1 MENLNFQEQLENLVK
16 SDDLISIGREVNAL
30 KVQFEDFILEAERV
44 QQVNQLEA
52 QERGETYE
60 PIDYKSQKESF
71 YNLYKSFQES
81 RKKQIEIKSALENE
95 NLKQKRALINR
106 LKEVIEAEEN
116 IGSAFNSYKEIH
128 ETWKKIGDIAREK
141 RDETQ
146 KEYSRLLEIFFYNI
160 KIYRELKDH
169 DYKRNFQLKEDV
181 IFRLKQLRT
190 KNLPIR
196 EFEASLRS
204 LQDEWEEIGPVN
216 NEDWESLK
224 KSYWDSVKTIYEKI
238 NAHYEEQRNVLLDN
252 LNKKKVLIE
261 TLKSVVSDLSNIE
274 KGKDW
279 EAKTNEIIALQEQW
293 KQIGFGPKK
302 ENDAVW
308 KEFRSLCDSFFEAKK
323 NFNKYLDN
331 TFKEV
336 ADKKRALIA
345 EVQEINSST
354 DWKKTADRI
363 VFLQKK
369 WKETGSAGPRY
380 ENKLWSEFRAACD
393 VFYNSR
399 DKHFEEQ
406 ETELVGNLE
415 QKLALITEIENHKV
429 SEDKTTALSDL
440 KNFNDRFSAIGHV
453 PTKNKNEVFSSFKKA
468 MDDKYAS
475 LKLEAK
481 EKDMILYKAKVE
493 TMLASPDRGK
503 LLNQE
508 RFELKKQMDV
518 LNKEIIQM
526 ETNLSFF
533 ARSKGADQLRKDV
546 EKKIELAEEKITGL
560 KRKLSSL
567 PNE

>member
-16 SDDLISIGREVNAL
+16 SDDLITIGREVNAL

-52 QERGETYE
+52 QDRGEMFE
-60 PIDYKSQKESF
+60 PIDYKSHKEKF
-71 YNLYKSFQES
+71 YSVYKAFQES

-95 NLKQKRALINR
+95 NFKQKRALINR

-116 IGSAFNSYKEIH
+116 IGSAFNAYKEIH
-128 ETWKKIGDIAREK
+128 ETWKKIGDIPREK

-190 KNLPIR
+190 KNLPVR
-196 EFEASLRS
+196 ELEASLRS
-204 LQDEWEEIGPVN
+204 LQDEWEEIGPIN

-224 KSYWDSVKTIYEKI
+224 KNYWDFVKTIYEKI
-238 NAHYEEQRNVLLDN
+238 NVHYEEQRNVLMDN
-252 LNKKKVLIE
+252 LNKKKALVE
-261 TLKSVVSDLSNIE
+261 TLKTSVSDLNSIE

-279 EAKTNEIIALQEQW
+279 EAKTNEIITLQEQW

-302 ENDAVW
+302 ENDAIW

-323 NFNKYLDN
+323 NFNKSLEN
-331 TFKEV
+331 TYKEV

-345 EVQEINSST
+345 EVEEINTST

-369 WKETGSAGPRY
+369 WKETGSAGHRY

-415 QKLALITEIENHKV
+415 LKVALISEIEQYVV
-429 SEDKTTALSDL
+429 SEDKTQALSDL
-440 KNFNDRFSAIGHV
+440 KNFNDRFSSIGHV
-453 PTKNKNEVFSSFKKA
+453 PTKNKNEVFSNFKKV

-475 LKLEAK
+475 LKLETK

-493 TMLASPDRGK
+493 TMLASPERGK

-508 RFELKKQMDV
+508 RFELKKQMDA

-546 EKKIELAEEKITGL
+546 EKKIDLSKEKITGL

>member
-60 PIDYKSQKESF
+60 QIDYKSHKETF
-71 YNLYKSFQES
+71 YSVYKAFQDS

-95 NLKQKRALINR
+95 NFKQKRALINR

-116 IGSAFNSYKEIH
+116 IGSAFNAYKEIH
-128 ETWKKIGDIAREK
+128 ETWKKIGDIPREK

-190 KNLPIR
+190 KNLPVR
-196 EFEASLRS
+196 ELEASLRS

-224 KSYWDSVKTIYEKI
+224 KNYWDSVKTIYEKI
-238 NAHYEEQRNVLLDN
+238 NVHYEEQRNVLMDN
-252 LNKKKVLIE
+252 LNKKKALVE
-261 TLKSVVSDLSNIE
+261 TLKSSVSDLNSIE

-302 ENDAVW
+302 ENDAIW
-308 KEFRSLCDSFFEAKK
+308 KEFRSLCDTFFEAKK
-323 NFNKYLDN
+323 NFNKSLDN
-331 TFKEV
+331 TYKEV

-345 EVQEINSST
+345 EVQEINTST

-369 WKETGSAGPRY
+369 WKETGSAGQRY

-406 ETELVGNLE
+406 ESELVGNLE
-415 QKLALITEIENHKV
+415 QKVALIAEIEQYVV
-429 SEDKTTALSDL
+429 SEDKTEALSDL
-440 KNFNDRFSAIGHV
+440 KNFNDRFSSIGHV
-453 PTKNKNEVFSSFKKA
+453 PTKNKNEVFSSFKNV

-493 TMLASPDRGK
+493 TMLASPERGK

-508 RFELKKQMDV
+508 RFELKKQMDA

-546 EKKIELAEEKITGL
+546 EKKIDLSKEKITGL

>member
-1 MENLNFQEQLENLVK
+1 MENSNFQEQLENLVK
-16 SDDLISIGREVNAL
+16 SEDLIVIGREVNGL
-30 KVQFEDFILEAERV
+30 KVQFDDFIIEAERI

-52 QERGETYE
+52 QERGEVYE
-60 PIDYKSQKESF
+60 PIDYKIQKESF
-71 YNLYKSFQES
+71 YIVYKAFQES
-81 RKKQIEIKSALENE
+81 RKKQIELKSALENE
-95 NLKQKRALINR
+95 NLKQKRILISR

-128 ETWKKIGDIAREK
+128 ETWKKIGDIPREK

-196 EFEASLRS
+196 DLEASLRS

-216 NEDWESLK
+216 NDEWEGLK
-224 KSYWDSVKTIYEKI
+224 KNYWDSVKTLYEKI
-238 NAHYEEQRNVLLDN
+238 NLHYEEQRNVLTEN
-252 LNKKKVLIE
+252 INKKKTLVEDLKKVVL
-261 TLKSVVSDLSNIE
+261 DLDSIE
-274 KGKDW
+274 KSKDW
-279 EAKTNEIIALQEQW
+279 ESKTNEIITLQEQW

-302 ENDAVW
+302 ENETVW
-308 KEFRSLCDSFFEAKK
+308 KEFRSLCDSFFDAKK
-323 NFNKYLDN
+323 NFNKNIDSAY
-331 TFKEV
+331 KEI
-336 ADKKRALIA
+336 ADKKRALIS
-345 EVQEINSST
+345 EVQQINTSE

-369 WKETGSAGPRY
+369 WKETGSAGQRY
-380 ENKLWSEFRAACD
+380 ENKLWAEFRAACD
-393 VFYNSR
+393 IFYNAR
-399 DKHFEEQ
+399 DKHFEHQ
-406 ETELVGNLE
+406 ESELVGNLQ
-415 QKLALITEIENHKV
+415 QKLDLINEINQYVV
-429 SEDKTTALSDL
+429 SEDKTTALNDL
-440 KNFNDRFSAIGHV
+440 KNFNERFSTIGHV
-453 PTKNKNEVFSSFKKA
+453 PIKDKNEVFSSFKKA

-475 LKLEAK
+475 LKLETK
-481 EKDMILYKAKVE
+481 EKDNILYKARIE
-493 TMLASPDRGK
+493 TMLASPDRSK

-508 RFELKKQMDV
+508 RFDLKKQIDV
-518 LNKEIIQM
+518 FNKEIIQM

-546 EKKIELAEEKITGL
+546 EKKIEIVKEKIAGL
-560 KRKLSSL
+560 KRKLSTL

>member
-1 MENLNFQEQLENLVK
+1 MEHLNFQEQLESLVK
-16 SDDLISIGREVNAL
+16 AEDLISVGREVSAL
-30 KVQFEDFILEAERV
+30 KVQFDDYLLEAERV
-44 QQVNQLEA
+44 QQIKELEA
-52 QERGETYE
+52 QERGETIE
-60 PIDYKSQKESF
+60 SPDFKSEKEAF
-71 YNLYKSFQES
+71 YLVYKSFQES
-81 RKKQIEIKSALENE
+81 RKKQIEVKSALENE

-106 LKEVIEAEEN
+106 LKEVIEGEEN
-116 IGSAFNSYKEIH
+116 ISLAFNSYKEIH
-128 ETWKKIGDIAREK
+128 ETWKKIGEIPREK

-169 DYKRNFQLKEDV
+169 DYKRNYQLKEDV

-190 KNLPIR
+190 KNLPVR
-196 EFEASLRS
+196 DLEASLRN

-216 NEDWESLK
+216 NDDWEALK
-224 KSYWDSVKTIYEKI
+224 KNYWESVKSLYEKI
-238 NAHYEEQRNVLLDN
+238 NVHYEEQRNVLVEN
-252 LNKKKVLIE
+252 LNKKKNLVEALQKIVAE
-261 TLKSVVSDLSNIE
+261 VNTLEKSKEWDQKS
-274 KGKDW
+274 
-279 EAKTNEIIALQEQW
+279 NEIIAIQEQW

-302 ENDAVW
+302 ENDLIW

-323 NFNKYLDN
+323 NFNKSLDSVY
-331 TFKEV
+331 KQI
-336 ADKKRALIA
+336 ADKKRALIT
-345 EVQEINSST
+345 EVQEINGSD

-369 WKETGSAGPRY
+369 WKETGSAGPRN

-399 DKHFEEQ
+399 DKHFEAQ
-406 ETELVGNLE
+406 ESELAGNLNL
-415 QKLALITEIENHKV
+415 KLDLITEIENYTLP
-429 SEDKTTALSDL
+429 EDKNAALTEL
-440 KNFNDRFSAIGHV
+440 KSLNDRFQAIGFV
-453 PTKNKNEVFSSFKKA
+453 PSKNRNEVFARFKKA

-475 LKLEAK
+475 LKLEANEK
-481 EKDMILYKAKVE
+481 EMVLYKGKVE
-493 TMLASPDRGK
+493 TLLASPDRTK
-503 LLNQE
+503 LLSQE

-533 ARSKGADQLRKDV
+533 ARSKGAEQLRKDV
-546 EKKIELAEEKITGL
+546 GKKIEGTKEKINGL

>member
-16 SDDLISIGREVNAL
+16 SDDLITIGREVNAL

-52 QERGETYE
+52 QERGENYE
-60 PIDYKSQKESF
+60 PIDYKIQKEAF
-71 YNLYKSFQES
+71 YNIYKSFQES

-95 NLKQKRALINR
+95 NLRQKRALINR

-128 ETWKKIGDIAREK
+128 ETWKKIGDIPREK
-141 RDETQ
+141 RDDTQ

-190 KNLPIR
+190 KNLPVR
-196 EFEASLRS
+196 DLEASLRS

-216 NEDWESLK
+216 NEDWEALK
-224 KSYWDSVKTIYEKI
+224 KNYWDSVKWIYEKI
-238 NAHYEEQRNVLLDN
+238 NSHYEEQRNVLMDN
-252 LNKKKVLIE
+252 LKKKKALVEALRNILLGLE
-261 TLKSVVSDLSNIE
+261 SIE
-274 KGKDW
+274 KGKEW
-279 EAKTNEIIALQEQW
+279 ESKTNEIISFQEQW

-323 NFNKYLDN
+323 SFNKSLDN
-331 TFKEV
+331 SYKDV
-336 ADKKRALIA
+336 ADKKRALIT

-369 WKETGSAGPRY
+369 WKETGSAGPRN

-399 DKHFEEQ
+399 DKHFEQQ
-406 ETELVGNLE
+406 ETELSGNLV
-415 QKLALITEIENHKV
+415 QKLALISEIEQYVV
-429 SEDKTTALSDL
+429 SEDKTEALSAL

-453 PTKNKNEVFSSFKKA
+453 PTKNKNEVFSSFKKV

-481 EKDMILYKAKVE
+481 EKDLILFKAKVE
-493 TMLASPDRGK
+493 TILASPERGK

-508 RFELKKQMDV
+508 RFELKKQMDT

-546 EKKIELAEEKITGL
+546 EKKIESVKEKITGL

>member
-16 SDDLISIGREVNAL
+16 SDDLITIGREVNAL

-52 QERGETYE
+52 QERGENYE
-60 PIDYKSQKESF
+60 PIDYKIQKEAF
-71 YNLYKSFQES
+71 YNIYKSFQES

-95 NLKQKRALINR
+95 NLRQKRALINR

-128 ETWKKIGDIAREK
+128 ETWKKIGDIPREK
-141 RDETQ
+141 RDDTQ

-190 KNLPIR
+190 KNLPVR
-196 EFEASLRS
+196 DLEASLRS

-216 NEDWESLK
+216 NEDWEALK
-224 KSYWDSVKTIYEKI
+224 KNYWDSVKWIYEKI
-238 NAHYEEQRNVLLDN
+238 NSHYEEQRNVLMDN
-252 LNKKKVLIE
+252 LKKKKALVEALRNILLGLE
-261 TLKSVVSDLSNIE
+261 SIE
-274 KGKDW
+274 KGKEW
-279 EAKTNEIIALQEQW
+279 ESKTNEIISFQEQW

-302 ENDAVW
+302 ENDSVW

-323 NFNKYLDN
+323 SFNKSLDN
-331 TFKEV
+331 SYKDV
-336 ADKKRALIA
+336 ADKKRALIT

-369 WKETGSAGPRY
+369 WKETGSAGPRN

-399 DKHFEEQ
+399 DKHFEQQ
-406 ETELVGNLE
+406 ETELAGNLE
-415 QKLALITEIENHKV
+415 QKLALISEIEQYVV
-429 SEDKTTALSDL
+429 SEDKTEALSAL

-453 PTKNKNEVFSSFKKA
+453 PTKNKNEVFSSFKKV

-481 EKDMILYKAKVE
+481 EKDLILFKAKVE
-493 TMLASPDRGK
+493 TILASPERGK

-508 RFELKKQMDV
+508 RFELKKQMDT

-546 EKKIELAEEKITGL
+546 EKKIESVKEKITGL

>member
-1 MENLNFQEQLENLVK
+1 MEILNFQEQLENLVK
-16 SDDLISIGREVNAL
+16 SDDLITIGREVNAL

-52 QERGETYE
+52 QERGENYE
-60 PIDYKSQKESF
+60 PIDYKIQKEAF
-71 YNLYKSFQES
+71 YNIYKSFQES

-95 NLKQKRALINR
+95 NLRQKRALINR

-128 ETWKKIGDIAREK
+128 ETWKKIGDIPREK
-141 RDETQ
+141 RDDTQ

-190 KNLPIR
+190 KNLPVR
-196 EFEASLRS
+196 DLEASLRS

-216 NEDWESLK
+216 NEDWEALK
-224 KSYWDSVKTIYEKI
+224 KNYWDSVKWIYEKI
-238 NAHYEEQRNVLLDN
+238 NSHYEEQRNVLMDN
-252 LNKKKVLIE
+252 LKKKKALVEALRNILLGLE
-261 TLKSVVSDLSNIE
+261 SIE
-274 KGKDW
+274 KGKEW
-279 EAKTNEIIALQEQW
+279 ESKTNEIISFQEQW

-323 NFNKYLDN
+323 SFNKSLDN
-331 TFKEV
+331 SYKDV
-336 ADKKRALIA
+336 ADKKRALIT

-369 WKETGSAGPRY
+369 WKETGSAGPRN

-399 DKHFEEQ
+399 DKHFEQQ
-406 ETELVGNLE
+406 ETELAGNLE
-415 QKLALITEIENHKV
+415 QKLALISEIEQYVV
-429 SEDKTTALSDL
+429 SEDKTEALSAL

-453 PTKNKNEVFSSFKKA
+453 PTKNKNEVFSSFKKV

-481 EKDMILYKAKVE
+481 EKDLILFKAKVE
-493 TMLASPDRGK
+493 TILASPERGK

-508 RFELKKQMDV
+508 RFELKKQMDT

-546 EKKIELAEEKITGL
+546 EKKIESVKEKITGL

>member
-16 SDDLISIGREVNAL
+16 SDDLITIGREVNAL
-30 KVQFEDFILEAERV
+30 KVQFEDFVLEAERV

-52 QERGETYE
+52 QERGENYE
-60 PIDYKSQKESF
+60 PIDYKIQKEAF
-71 YNLYKSFQES
+71 YNIYKSFQES

-95 NLKQKRALINR
+95 NLRQKRALINR

-128 ETWKKIGDIAREK
+128 ETWKKIGDIPREK
-141 RDETQ
+141 RDDTQ

-190 KNLPIR
+190 KNLPVR
-196 EFEASLRS
+196 DLEASLRS

-216 NEDWESLK
+216 NEDWEGLK
-224 KSYWDSVKTIYEKI
+224 KNYWDSVKWIYEKI
-238 NAHYEEQRNVLLDN
+238 NSHYEEQRNVLMDN
-252 LNKKKVLIE
+252 LKKKKALVEALRNILLGLE
-261 TLKSVVSDLSNIE
+261 SIE

-279 EAKTNEIIALQEQW
+279 ESKTNEIISFQEQW

-323 NFNKYLDN
+323 SFNKSLDN
-331 TFKEV
+331 SYKDV
-336 ADKKRALIA
+336 ADKKRALIT

-369 WKETGSAGPRY
+369 WKETGSAGPRN

-399 DKHFEEQ
+399 DKHFEQQ
-406 ETELVGNLE
+406 ETELAGNLE
-415 QKLALITEIENHKV
+415 QKLALISEIEHYVV
-429 SEDKTTALSDL
+429 SEDKTEALSAL

-453 PTKNKNEVFSSFKKA
+453 PTKNKNEVFSSFKKV

-481 EKDMILYKAKVE
+481 EKDLILFKAKVE
-493 TMLASPDRGK
+493 TILASPERGK

-508 RFELKKQMDV
+508 RFELKKQIDT

-546 EKKIELAEEKITGL
+546 EKKIESVKEKITGL

>member
-60 PIDYKSQKESF
+60 QIDYKSHKETF
-71 YNLYKSFQES
+71 YSVYKAFQDS

-95 NLKQKRALINR
+95 NFKQKRALILR

-116 IGSAFNSYKEIH
+116 IGSAFNAYKEIH
-128 ETWKKIGDIAREK
+128 ETWKKIGDIPREK

-190 KNLPIR
+190 KNLPVR
-196 EFEASLRS
+196 ELEASLRS

-224 KSYWDSVKTIYEKI
+224 KNYWDSVKTIYEKI
-238 NAHYEEQRNVLLDN
+238 NVHYEEQRNVLMDN
-252 LNKKKVLIE
+252 LNKKKALVE
-261 TLKSVVSDLSNIE
+261 TLKSSVSDLNSIE

-302 ENDAVW
+302 ENDAIW
-308 KEFRSLCDSFFEAKK
+308 KEFRSLCDTFFEAKK
-323 NFNKYLDN
+323 NFNKSLDN
-331 TFKEV
+331 TYKEV

-345 EVQEINSST
+345 EVQEINTST

-369 WKETGSAGPRY
+369 WKETGSAGQRY

-406 ETELVGNLE
+406 ESELVGNLE
-415 QKLALITEIENHKV
+415 QKVALIAEIEQYVV
-429 SEDKTTALSDL
+429 SEDKTEALSDL
-440 KNFNDRFSAIGHV
+440 KNFNDRFSSIGHV
-453 PTKNKNEVFSSFKKA
+453 PTKNKNEVFSSFKNV

-493 TMLASPDRGK
+493 TMLASPERGK

-508 RFELKKQMDV
+508 RFELKKQMDA

-546 EKKIELAEEKITGL
+546 EKKIDLSKEKITGL

>member
-16 SDDLISIGREVNAL
+16 SDDLITIGREVNAL

-52 QERGETYE
+52 QERGENYE
-60 PIDYKSQKESF
+60 PIDYKIQKEAF
-71 YNLYKSFQES
+71 YNVYKSFQES

-95 NLKQKRALINR
+95 NLRQKRALINS

-128 ETWKKIGDIAREK
+128 ETWKKIGDIPREK
-141 RDETQ
+141 RDDTQ

-190 KNLPIR
+190 KNLPVR
-196 EFEASLRS
+196 DLEASLRS

-216 NEDWESLK
+216 NEDWEALK
-224 KSYWDSVKTIYEKI
+224 KNYWDSVKWIYEKI
-238 NAHYEEQRNVLLDN
+238 NSHYEEQRNLLMDN
-252 LNKKKVLIE
+252 LKKKKALVEALRNILLGLE
-261 TLKSVVSDLSNIE
+261 SIE

-279 EAKTNEIIALQEQW
+279 ESKTNEIISFQEQW

-323 NFNKYLDN
+323 SFNKSLDN
-331 TFKEV
+331 SYKDL
-336 ADKKRALIA
+336 ADKKRALIT

-369 WKETGSAGPRY
+369 WKETGSAGPRN

-399 DKHFEEQ
+399 DKHFEQQ
-406 ETELVGNLE
+406 ETELAGNLE
-415 QKLALITEIENHKV
+415 QKLALISEIEQYVV
-429 SEDKTTALSDL
+429 SEDKTEALSAL
-440 KNFNDRFSAIGHV
+440 KNFNDRFSVIGHV
-453 PTKNKNEVFSSFKKA
+453 PTKNKNEVFSSFKKV

-481 EKDMILYKAKVE
+481 EKDLILFKAKVE
-493 TMLASPDRGK
+493 TILASPERGK
-503 LLNQE
+503 LLNHE
-508 RFELKKQMDV
+508 RFELKKQIDT

-546 EKKIELAEEKITGL
+546 EKKIESVKEKITGL

>member
-1 MENLNFQEQLENLVK
+1 MEILNFQEQLENLVK
-16 SDDLISIGREVNAL
+16 SDDLIIIGREVNAL

-52 QERGETYE
+52 QERGENYE
-60 PIDYKSQKESF
+60 PIDYKIQKEAF
-71 YNLYKSFQES
+71 YNIYKSFQES

-95 NLKQKRALINR
+95 NLRQKRALINR

-128 ETWKKIGDIAREK
+128 ETWKKIGDIPREK
-141 RDETQ
+141 RDDTQ

-190 KNLPIR
+190 KNLPVR
-196 EFEASLRS
+196 DLEASLRS

-216 NEDWESLK
+216 NEDWEALK
-224 KSYWDSVKTIYEKI
+224 KNYWDSVKWIYEKI
-238 NAHYEEQRNVLLDN
+238 NSHYEEQRNVLMDN
-252 LNKKKVLIE
+252 LKKKKALVEALRNILLGLE
-261 TLKSVVSDLSNIE
+261 SIE
-274 KGKDW
+274 KGKEW
-279 EAKTNEIIALQEQW
+279 ESKTNEIISFQEQW

-323 NFNKYLDN
+323 SFNKSLDN
-331 TFKEV
+331 SYKDV
-336 ADKKRALIA
+336 ADKKRALIT

-369 WKETGSAGPRY
+369 WKETGSAGPRN

-399 DKHFEEQ
+399 DKHFEQQ
-406 ETELVGNLE
+406 ETELAGNLE
-415 QKLALITEIENHKV
+415 QKLALISEIEQYVV
-429 SEDKTTALSDL
+429 SEDKTEALSAL

-453 PTKNKNEVFSSFKKA
+453 PTKNKNEVFSSFKKV

-481 EKDMILYKAKVE
+481 EKDLILFKAKVE
-493 TMLASPDRGK
+493 TILASPERGK

-508 RFELKKQMDV
+508 RFELKKQMDT

-546 EKKIELAEEKITGL
+546 EKKIESVKEKITGL

>member
-16 SDDLISIGREVNAL
+16 AEDLIAIGRDVNAL
-30 KVQFEDFILEAERV
+30 KVQFEDFILEAERL
-44 QQVNQLEA
+44 QQVKQLEA
-52 QERGETYE
+52 QERGETFDT
-60 PIDYKSQKESF
+60 IDYKSQKENF
-71 YNLYKSFQES
+71 YSIYKSFQEA
-81 RKKQIEIKSALENE
+81 RKKQKELKSALENE
-95 NLKQKRALINR
+95 NLKQKRLLINR

-128 ETWKKIGDIAREK
+128 ETWKKIGEIPREK

-169 DYKRNFQLKEDV
+169 DYKRNFQLKEDI

-190 KNLPIR
+190 KNLPVR
-196 EFEASLRS
+196 DLEASLRS

-224 KSYWDSVKTIYEKI
+224 KNYWDSVKTIYEKI
-238 NAHYEEQRNVLLDN
+238 NSHYEEQRNVLLDN
-252 LNKKKVLIE
+252 LNKKRALIE
-261 TLKSVVSDLSNIE
+261 SLKNIVSGLDSIE
-274 KGKDW
+274 KPKDW

-302 ENDAVW
+302 ENEAVW

-323 NFNKYLDN
+323 NFNKSIDN
-331 TFKEV
+331 SFKIV
-336 ADKKRALIA
+336 ADKKRALIS
-345 EVQEINSST
+345 EVQQINTSE
-354 DWKKTADRI
+354 DWKNTADRI

-393 VFYNSR
+393 VFYDAR
-399 DKHFEEQ
+399 DKHFEQQ
-406 ETELVGNLE
+406 ESQLFGNLE
-415 QKLALITEIENHKV
+415 QKLALISEIEEYVV
-429 SEDKTTALSDL
+429 SDEKITALNDL
-440 KNFNDRFSAIGHV
+440 KNFNERFSAIGHV
-453 PTKNKNEVFSSFKKA
+453 PIKNKNEVFTSFKKV
-468 MDDKYAS
+468 MDAKYAS

-481 EKDMILYKAKVE
+481 EKDLILYKAKIE
-493 TMLASPDRGK
+493 TMLASPERSK

-518 LNKEIIQM
+518 LNKEVIQI

-546 EKKIELAEEKITGL
+546 EKKIEIANEKINSL

>member
-16 SDDLISIGREVNAL
+16 SEDLIVIGREVNSL

-60 PIDYKSQKESF
+60 QIDYKSHKETF
-71 YNLYKSFQES
+71 YSVYKAFQDS

-95 NLKQKRALINR
+95 NFKQKRALINR

-116 IGSAFNSYKEIH
+116 IGSAFNAYKEIH
-128 ETWKKIGDIAREK
+128 ETWKKIGDIPREK

-190 KNLPIR
+190 KNLPVR
-196 EFEASLRS
+196 ELEASLRS

-224 KSYWDSVKTIYEKI
+224 KNYWDSVKTIYEKI
-238 NAHYEEQRNVLLDN
+238 NVHYEEQRNVLMDN
-252 LNKKKVLIE
+252 LNKKKALVE
-261 TLKSVVSDLSNIE
+261 TLKSSVSDLNSIE

-279 EAKTNEIIALQEQW
+279 EAKTNEIIAIQEQW

-302 ENDAVW
+302 ENDAIW
-308 KEFRSLCDSFFEAKK
+308 KEFRSLCDTFFEAKK
-323 NFNKYLDN
+323 NFNKSLDN

-345 EVQEINSST
+345 EVQEINTST

-363 VFLQKK
+363 VFLQRK
-369 WKETGSAGPRY
+369 WKETGSAGQRY

-415 QKLALITEIENHKV
+415 RKVALIAEIEQYVV
-429 SEDKTTALSDL
+429 SEDKTEALSDL
-440 KNFNDRFSAIGHV
+440 KNFNDRFSSIGHV
-453 PTKNKNEVFSSFKKA
+453 PTKNKNEVFSIFKNV

-493 TMLASPDRGK
+493 TMLASPERGK

-508 RFELKKQMDV
+508 RFELKKQMDA

-546 EKKIELAEEKITGL
+546 EKKIDLSKEKITGL

>member
-16 SDDLISIGREVNAL
+16 AEDLIAIGRDVNAL
-30 KVQFEDFILEAERV
+30 KVQFEDFILEAERL
-44 QQVNQLEA
+44 QQVKQLEA
-52 QERGETYE
+52 QERGETFDT
-60 PIDYKSQKESF
+60 IDYKSQKENF
-71 YNLYKSFQES
+71 YSIYKSFQEA
-81 RKKQIEIKSALENE
+81 RKKQKEVKSALENE
-95 NLKQKRALINR
+95 NLKQKRLLINR

-128 ETWKKIGDIAREK
+128 ETWKKIGEIPREK

-169 DYKRNFQLKEDV
+169 DYKRNFQLKEDI

-196 EFEASLRS
+196 DLEASLRS

-224 KSYWDSVKTIYEKI
+224 KNYWDSVKTIYEKI
-238 NAHYEEQRNVLLDN
+238 NSHYEEQRNVLLDN
-252 LNKKKVLIE
+252 LNKKRALIE
-261 TLKSVVSDLSNIE
+261 SLKNIVSGLDSTE
-274 KGKDW
+274 KTKDW

-302 ENDAVW
+302 ENEAVW

-323 NFNKYLDN
+323 NFNKSIDN
-331 TFKEV
+331 SFKIV
-336 ADKKRALIA
+336 ADKKRALIS
-345 EVQEINSST
+345 EVQQINTSE
-354 DWKKTADRI
+354 DWKNTADRI

-393 VFYNSR
+393 VFYNAR
-399 DKHFEEQ
+399 DKHFEQQ
-406 ETELVGNLE
+406 ESQLFGNLE
-415 QKLALITEIENHKV
+415 QKLALISEIEEYVV
-429 SEDKTTALSDL
+429 SDEKITALNDL
-440 KNFNDRFSAIGHV
+440 KNFNERFSAIGHV
-453 PTKNKNEVFSSFKKA
+453 PIKNKNEVFTSFKKV
-468 MDDKYAS
+468 MDAKYAS

-481 EKDMILYKAKVE
+481 EKDLILYKAKIE
-493 TMLASPDRGK
+493 TMLASQERSK

-518 LNKEIIQM
+518 LNKEVIQI

-546 EKKIELAEEKITGL
+546 EKKIEIANEKINSL

>member
-16 SDDLISIGREVNAL
+16 SDDLITIGREVNAL

-52 QERGETYE
+52 QERGETYDSV
-60 PIDYKSQKESF
+60 DYKSHKETF
-71 YNLYKSFQES
+71 YSVYKAFQES

-128 ETWKKIGDIAREK
+128 ENWKKIGDIPREK
-141 RDETQ
+141 RDDTQ

-196 EFEASLRS
+196 DLEASLRS
-204 LQDEWEEIGPVN
+204 FQDEWEEIGPVN

-224 KSYWDSVKTIYEKI
+224 KNYWDSVKSLYEKI
-238 NAHYEEQRNVLLDN
+238 NAHYEEQRNVLIDN
-252 LNKKKVLIE
+252 LNKKKAMIE
-261 TLKSVVSDLSNIE
+261 SLKTVVSSIDSIE
-274 KGKDW
+274 KAKDW
-279 EAKTNEIIALQEQW
+279 EAKTNELIALQEQW

-323 NFNKYLDN
+323 NFNKSLEN
-331 TFKEV
+331 TYKEV
-336 ADKKRALIA
+336 ADKKRALIS
-345 EVQEINSST
+345 EVQQINT
-354 DWKKTADRI
+354 TEDWKKTADRI

-369 WKETGSAGPRY
+369 WKETGSAGQRY

-393 VFYNSR
+393 VFYNAR
-399 DKHFEEQ
+399 DKHFEQQ

-415 QKLALITEIENHKV
+415 QKVALISEIEQYVV
-429 SEDKTTALSDL
+429 SEDKTEALSDL
-440 KNFNDRFSAIGHV
+440 KNFNERFTAIGHV

-493 TMLASPDRGK
+493 TILASPERGK

-508 RFELKKQMDV
+508 RFELKKQMDI

-546 EKKIELAEEKITGL
+546 EKKIDLSKEKITGL

>member
-1 MENLNFQEQLENLVK
+1 MENLNFQEHLENLVK

-30 KVQFEDFILEAERV
+30 KVQFEDFILEAERL

-52 QERGETYE
+52 QERDETYE

-71 YNLYKSFQES
+71 FHVYKSFQEA

-95 NLKQKRALINR
+95 NLRQKRALINR

-116 IGSAFNSYKEIH
+116 IGSAFNAYKEIH
-128 ETWKKIGDIAREK
+128 ETWKKIGDIPREK

-190 KNLPIR
+190 KNLPVR
-196 EFEASLRS
+196 ELEASLRG

-224 KSYWDSVKTIYEKI
+224 KNYWDFVKTIYEKI
-238 NAHYEEQRNVLLDN
+238 NVHYEEQRNVLMDN
-252 LNKKKVLIE
+252 LNKKKALVE
-261 TLKSVVSDLSNIE
+261 TLKSVVAGLDSLE

-279 EAKTNEIIALQEQW
+279 EVKTNEIIALQEQW

-308 KEFRSLCDSFFEAKK
+308 KEFRSLCDTFFEAKK
-323 NFNKYLDN
+323 NFNKSLDN

-336 ADKKRALIA
+336 ADKKRALIV

-406 ETELVGNLE
+406 ESELVGNLE
-415 QKLALITEIENHKV
+415 QKLALIAEIEKYEV

-493 TMLASPDRGK
+493 TMLASPERGK

-508 RFELKKQMDV
+508 RFELKKQIDI

-546 EKKIELAEEKITGL
+546 EKKIETAKERITGL
-560 KRKLSSL
+560 KRKISSL

>member
-1 MENLNFQEQLENLVK
+1 
-16 SDDLISIGREVNAL
+16 
-30 KVQFEDFILEAERV
+30 
-44 QQVNQLEA
+44 
-52 QERGETYE
+52 
-60 PIDYKSQKESF
+60 
-71 YNLYKSFQES
+71 
-81 RKKQIEIKSALENE
+81 
-95 NLKQKRALINR
+95 
-106 LKEVIEAEEN
+106 
-116 IGSAFNSYKEIH
+116 
-128 ETWKKIGDIAREK
+128 
-141 RDETQ
+141 
-146 KEYSRLLEIFFYNI
+146 
-160 KIYRELKDH
+160 
-169 DYKRNFQLKEDV
+169 
-181 IFRLKQLRT
+181 
-190 KNLPIR
+190 
-196 EFEASLRS
+196 
-204 LQDEWEEIGPVN
+204 
-216 NEDWESLK
+216 
-224 KSYWDSVKTIYEKI
+224 
-238 NAHYEEQRNVLLDN
+238 
-252 LNKKKVLIE
+252 
-261 TLKSVVSDLSNIE
+261 
-274 KGKDW
+274 
-279 EAKTNEIIALQEQW
+279 
-293 KQIGFGPKK
+293 GPKK

-323 NFNKYLDN
+323 NFNKSLDH

-336 ADKKRALIA
+336 ADKKHALIT
-345 EVQEINSST
+345 EVQEINLST

-363 VFLQKK
+363 GFLQKK

-406 ETELVGNLE
+406 ESELVGNLE
-415 QKLALITEIENHKV
+415 QKLALITEIENHIV

-440 KNFNDRFSAIGHV
+440 KKFNDRFSAIGHV

>member
-16 SDDLISIGREVNAL
+16 SEDLIAIGREANAL
-30 KVQFEDFILEAERV
+30 KVLFDDFILEAERV
-44 QQVNQLEA
+44 EQVKLLEA
-52 QERGETYE
+52 QDRGETYE
-60 PIDYKSQKESF
+60 SIDYKAQKDAF
-71 YNLYKSFQES
+71 YNIFKAFQDS

-95 NLKQKRALINR
+95 NLKQKRTLINR
-106 LKEVIEAEEN
+106 LKEVIEGEEN

-128 ETWKKIGDIAREK
+128 ETWKKIGDIPREK

-190 KNLPIR
+190 KKLPIR
-196 EFEASLRS
+196 DYEASLRS

-216 NEDWESLK
+216 NEDWEALK
-224 KSYWDSVKTIYEKI
+224 KNYWDSVKTIYEKI
-238 NAHYEEQRNVLLDN
+238 NSHYEEQRNVLMDN
-252 LNKKKVLIE
+252 LNKKKALIE
-261 TLKSVVSDLSNIE
+261 TLQQIVTNLDSIE
-274 KGKDW
+274 KAKDW
-279 EAKTNEIIALQEQW
+279 ELKTNEIIALQEQW

-302 ENDAVW
+302 ENEAVW
-308 KEFRSLCDSFFEAKK
+308 KEFRSFCDLFFEAKK
-323 NFNKYLDN
+323 NFNKSLDN
-331 TFKEV
+331 AFKDV

-345 EVQEINSST
+345 EVQQINTSE

-380 ENKLWSEFRAACD
+380 ENKLWSEFRMACD
-393 VFYNSR
+393 LFFNAR

-406 ETELVGNLE
+406 ESELIGNLN
-415 QKLALITEIENHKV
+415 QKLELITEIEQYNV
-429 SEDKTTALSDL
+429 SDDKTTALSDL
-440 KNFNDRFSAIGHV
+440 KSFNERFSAIGHV
-453 PTKNKNEVFSSFKKA
+453 PIKNKNEVFSSFKKV

-481 EKDMILYKAKVE
+481 EKEMILYKAKIE
-493 TMLASPDRGK
+493 TLLTSPERSK

-508 RFELKKQMDV
+508 RFDLKKQMDA

-546 EKKIELAEEKITGL
+546 ENKIAFAKEKVTGL

>member
-16 SDDLISIGREVNAL
+16 SDDLITIGREVNAL

-52 QERGETYE
+52 QERGENYE
-60 PIDYKSQKESF
+60 PIDYKIQKEAF
-71 YNLYKSFQES
+71 YNVYKSFQES

-95 NLKQKRALINR
+95 NLRQKRTLINR

-128 ETWKKIGDIAREK
+128 ETWKKIGDIPREK
-141 RDETQ
+141 RDDTQ

-190 KNLPIR
+190 KNLPVR
-196 EFEASLRS
+196 DLEASLRS

-216 NEDWESLK
+216 NEDWEALK
-224 KSYWDSVKTIYEKI
+224 KNYWDSVKWIYEKI
-238 NAHYEEQRNVLLDN
+238 NSHYEEQRNVLMDN
-252 LNKKKVLIE
+252 LKKKKALVEALQNI
-261 TLKSVVSDLSNIE
+261 LLGLDSIE

-279 EAKTNEIIALQEQW
+279 ESKTNEIISFQEQW

-308 KEFRSLCDSFFEAKK
+308 KEFRSLCDSFFDAKK
-323 NFNKYLDN
+323 SFNKSLDN
-331 TFKEV
+331 SYKDV
-336 ADKKRALIA
+336 ADKKRALIT

-369 WKETGSAGPRY
+369 WKETGSAGPRN

-399 DKHFEEQ
+399 DKHFEQQ
-406 ETELVGNLE
+406 ETELAGNLE
-415 QKLALITEIENHKV
+415 QKLALISEIEQYIV
-429 SEDKTTALSDL
+429 SEDKTEALSDL

-453 PTKNKNEVFSSFKKA
+453 PTKNKNDVFSSFKKV

-481 EKDMILYKAKVE
+481 EKDLILFKAKVE
-493 TMLASPDRGK
+493 TILASPERGK

-508 RFELKKQMDV
+508 RFELKKQIDT

-546 EKKIELAEEKITGL
+546 EKKIELVKEKITGL

>member
-60 PIDYKSQKESF
+60 QIDYKSHKETF
-71 YNLYKSFQES
+71 YSVYKAFQDS

-95 NLKQKRALINR
+95 NFKQKRALINR

-116 IGSAFNSYKEIH
+116 IGSAFNAYKEIH
-128 ETWKKIGDIAREK
+128 ETWKKIGDIPREK

-190 KNLPIR
+190 KNLPVR
-196 EFEASLRS
+196 ELEASLRS

-224 KSYWDSVKTIYEKI
+224 KNYWDSVKTIYEKI
-238 NAHYEEQRNVLLDN
+238 NVHYEEQRNVLMDN
-252 LNKKKVLIE
+252 LNKKKALVE
-261 TLKSVVSDLSNIE
+261 TLKSSVSDLNTIE

-302 ENDAVW
+302 ENEAIW
-308 KEFRSLCDSFFEAKK
+308 KEFRSLCDTFFEAKK
-323 NFNKYLDN
+323 NFNKSLDN
-331 TFKEV
+331 TYKEV

-345 EVQEINSST
+345 EVQEINTST

-369 WKETGSAGPRY
+369 WKETGSAGQRY

-406 ETELVGNLE
+406 ESELVGNLE
-415 QKLALITEIENHKV
+415 QKVALIAEIEQYVV
-429 SEDKTTALSDL
+429 SEDKTEALSDL
-440 KNFNDRFSAIGHV
+440 KNFNDRFSSIGHV
-453 PTKNKNEVFSSFKKA
+453 PTKNKNEVFSSFKNV

-493 TMLASPDRGK
+493 TMLASPERGK

-508 RFELKKQMDV
+508 RFELKKQMDA

-546 EKKIELAEEKITGL
+546 EKKIDLSKEKITGL

>member
-16 SDDLISIGREVNAL
+16 SEDLIVIGREVNSL

-60 PIDYKSQKESF
+60 QIDYKSHKETF
-71 YNLYKSFQES
+71 YSVYKAFQDS

-95 NLKQKRALINR
+95 NFKQKRALINR

-116 IGSAFNSYKEIH
+116 IGSAFNAYKEIH
-128 ETWKKIGDIAREK
+128 ETWKKIGDIPREK

-190 KNLPIR
+190 KNLPVR
-196 EFEASLRS
+196 ELEASLRS

-224 KSYWDSVKTIYEKI
+224 KNYWDSVKTIYEKI
-238 NAHYEEQRNVLLDN
+238 NVHYEEQRNVLMDN
-252 LNKKKVLIE
+252 LNKKKALVE
-261 TLKSVVSDLSNIE
+261 TLKRSVSDLNSIE

-279 EAKTNEIIALQEQW
+279 EAKTNEIIAIQEQW

-302 ENDAVW
+302 ENDAIW
-308 KEFRSLCDSFFEAKK
+308 KEFRSLCDTFFEAKK
-323 NFNKYLDN
+323 NFNKSLDN

-345 EVQEINSST
+345 EVQEINTST

-363 VFLQKK
+363 VFLQRK
-369 WKETGSAGPRY
+369 WKETGSAGQRY

-415 QKLALITEIENHKV
+415 RKVALIAEIEQYVV
-429 SEDKTTALSDL
+429 SEDKTEALSDL
-440 KNFNDRFSAIGHV
+440 KNFNDRFSSIGHV
-453 PTKNKNEVFSSFKKA
+453 PTKNKNEVFSIFKNV

-493 TMLASPDRGK
+493 TMLASPERGK

-508 RFELKKQMDV
+508 RFELKKQMDA

-546 EKKIELAEEKITGL
+546 EKKIDLSKEKITGL

>member
-1 MENLNFQEQLENLVK
+1 MEHLNFQEQLESLVK
-16 SDDLISIGREVNAL
+16 AEDLISVGREVSAL
-30 KVQFEDFILEAERV
+30 KVQFDDYLLEAERV
-44 QQVNQLEA
+44 QQIKELEA
-52 QERGETYE
+52 QERGETIE
-60 PIDYKSQKESF
+60 SPDFKSEKEAF
-71 YNLYKSFQES
+71 YLVYKSFQES
-81 RKKQIEIKSALENE
+81 RKKQIEVKSALENE

-106 LKEVIEAEEN
+106 LKEVIEGEEN
-116 IGSAFNSYKEIH
+116 ISLAFNSYKEIH
-128 ETWKKIGDIAREK
+128 ETWKKIGEIPREK

-169 DYKRNFQLKEDV
+169 DYKRNYQLKEDV

-190 KNLPIR
+190 KNLPVR
-196 EFEASLRS
+196 DLEASLRN

-216 NEDWESLK
+216 NDDWEALK
-224 KSYWDSVKTIYEKI
+224 KNYWESVKSLYEKI
-238 NAHYEEQRNVLLDN
+238 NVHYEEQRNVLVEN
-252 LNKKKVLIE
+252 LNKKKNLVEVLQKIVAE
-261 TLKSVVSDLSNIE
+261 VNTLEKSKEWDQKS
-274 KGKDW
+274 
-279 EAKTNEIIALQEQW
+279 NEIIAIQEQW

-302 ENDAVW
+302 ENDLIW

-323 NFNKYLDN
+323 NFNKSLDSVY
-331 TFKEV
+331 KQI
-336 ADKKRALIA
+336 ADKKRALIT
-345 EVQEINSST
+345 EVQEINGSD

-369 WKETGSAGPRY
+369 WKETGSAGPRN

-399 DKHFEEQ
+399 DKHFEAQ
-406 ETELVGNLE
+406 ESELAGNLNL
-415 QKLALITEIENHKV
+415 KLDLITEIENYTLP
-429 SEDKTTALSDL
+429 EDKNEALTEL
-440 KNFNDRFSAIGHV
+440 KSLNDRFQAIGFV
-453 PTKNKNEVFSSFKKA
+453 PSKNRNEVFARFKKA

-475 LKLEAK
+475 LKLEANEK
-481 EKDMILYKAKVE
+481 EMILYKGKVE
-493 TMLASPDRGK
+493 TLLASPDRTK
-503 LLNQE
+503 LLSQE

-533 ARSKGADQLRKDV
+533 ARSKGAEQLRKDV
-546 EKKIELAEEKITGL
+546 EKKIEGTKEKINGL

>member
-16 SDDLISIGREVNAL
+16 SDDLITIGREVNAL

-52 QERGETYE
+52 QERGENYE
-60 PIDYKSQKESF
+60 PIDYKIQKEAF
-71 YNLYKSFQES
+71 YNVYKSFQES

-95 NLKQKRALINR
+95 NLRQKRALINR

-128 ETWKKIGDIAREK
+128 ETWKKIGDIPREK
-141 RDETQ
+141 RDDTQ

-190 KNLPIR
+190 KNLPVR
-196 EFEASLRS
+196 DLEASLRS

-216 NEDWESLK
+216 NEDWEGLK
-224 KSYWDSVKTIYEKI
+224 KNYWDSVKWIYEKI
-238 NAHYEEQRNVLLDN
+238 NSHYEEQRNVLMDN
-252 LNKKKVLIE
+252 LKKKKALVEALRNILLGLE
-261 TLKSVVSDLSNIE
+261 SIE
-274 KGKDW
+274 KGKEW
-279 EAKTNEIIALQEQW
+279 ESKTNEIISFQEQW

-323 NFNKYLDN
+323 SFNKSLDN
-331 TFKEV
+331 SYKDV
-336 ADKKRALIA
+336 ADKKRALIT

-369 WKETGSAGPRY
+369 WKETGSAGPRN

-399 DKHFEEQ
+399 DKHFEQQ
-406 ETELVGNLE
+406 ETELAGNLE
-415 QKLALITEIENHKV
+415 QKLALISEIEQYVV
-429 SEDKTTALSDL
+429 SEDKTEALSAL

-453 PTKNKNEVFSSFKKA
+453 PTKNKNEVFSSFKKV

-481 EKDMILYKAKVE
+481 EKDLILFKAKVE
-493 TMLASPDRGK
+493 TILASPERGK

-508 RFELKKQMDV
+508 RFELKKQIDT

-546 EKKIELAEEKITGL
+546 EKKIESVKEKITGL

>member
-30 KVQFEDFILEAERV
+30 KAQFEDFILEAERI

-52 QERGETYE
+52 KGRGEPYE

-95 NLKQKRALINR
+95 NLKQKRVLINR

-128 ETWKKIGDIAREK
+128 ETWKKIGDIPREK

-169 DYKRNFQLKEDV
+169 DYKRNYQLKEDV

-190 KNLPIR
+190 KNLPVR
-196 EFEASLRS
+196 ELEASLRS

-308 KEFRSLCDSFFEAKK
+308 KEFRSICDSFFEAKK
-323 NFNKYLDN
+323 NFNKSLDN

-345 EVQEINSST
+345 EIQEINSST

-406 ETELVGNLE
+406 ESELVGNLE
-415 QKLALITEIENHKV
+415 QKLALIAEIEKYEV

-440 KNFNDRFSAIGHV
+440 KNFNERFSAIGHV
-453 PTKNKNEVFSSFKKA
+453 PTKNKNEVFASFKKA

-493 TMLASPDRGK
+493 TMLASPERGK
-503 LLNQE
+503 LLSQE

-546 EKKIELAEEKITGL
+546 EKKIEFAKEKITGL

>member
-16 SDDLISIGREVNAL
+16 SDDLITIGREVNAL

-52 QERGETYE
+52 QERGEDYE
-60 PIDYKSQKESF
+60 PIDYKIQKEAF
-71 YNLYKSFQES
+71 YNIYKSFQES

-95 NLKQKRALINR
+95 NLRQKRALINR

-128 ETWKKIGDIAREK
+128 ETWKKIGDIPREK
-141 RDETQ
+141 RDDTQ

-190 KNLPIR
+190 KNLPVR
-196 EFEASLRS
+196 DLEASLRS

-216 NEDWESLK
+216 NEDWEGLK
-224 KSYWDSVKTIYEKI
+224 KNYWDSVKWIYEKI
-238 NAHYEEQRNVLLDN
+238 NSHYEEQRNVLMDN
-252 LNKKKVLIE
+252 LKKKKALVEALRNI
-261 TLKSVVSDLSNIE
+261 LLGLDSIE
-274 KGKDW
+274 KGKEW
-279 EAKTNEIIALQEQW
+279 ESKTNEIISFQEQW

-323 NFNKYLDN
+323 SFNKSLDN
-331 TFKEV
+331 SYKDV
-336 ADKKRALIA
+336 ADKKRALIT

-369 WKETGSAGPRY
+369 WKETGSAGPRN

-399 DKHFEEQ
+399 DKHFEQQ
-406 ETELVGNLE
+406 ETELAGNLE
-415 QKLALITEIENHKV
+415 QKLALISEIEQYVV
-429 SEDKTTALSDL
+429 SEDKTEALSAL

-453 PTKNKNEVFSSFKKA
+453 PTKNKNEVFSSFKKV

-481 EKDMILYKAKVE
+481 EKDLILFKAKVE
-493 TMLASPDRGK
+493 TILASPERGK

-508 RFELKKQMDV
+508 RFELKKQMDT

-546 EKKIELAEEKITGL
+546 EKKIESVKEKITGL

>member
-16 SDDLISIGREVNAL
+16 SEDLIVIGREVNAL

-60 PIDYKSQKESF
+60 QIDYKSHKETF
-71 YNLYKSFQES
+71 YSVYKAFQDS

-95 NLKQKRALINR
+95 NFKQKRALMNR

-116 IGSAFNSYKEIH
+116 IGSAFNAYKEIH
-128 ETWKKIGDIAREK
+128 ETWKKIGDIPREK

-190 KNLPIR
+190 KNLPVR
-196 EFEASLRS
+196 ELEASLRS

-224 KSYWDSVKTIYEKI
+224 KNYWDSVKTIYEKI
-238 NAHYEEQRNVLLDN
+238 NVHYEEQRNVLMDN
-252 LNKKKVLIE
+252 LNKKKALVE
-261 TLKSVVSDLSNIE
+261 TLKSSVSDLNSIE

-279 EAKTNEIIALQEQW
+279 EAKTNEIIAIQEQW

-302 ENDAVW
+302 ENDAIW
-308 KEFRSLCDSFFEAKK
+308 KEFRSLCDTFFEAKK
-323 NFNKYLDN
+323 NFNKSLDN

-345 EVQEINSST
+345 EVQEINTST

-363 VFLQKK
+363 VFLQRK
-369 WKETGSAGPRY
+369 WKETGSAGQRY
-380 ENKLWSEFRAACD
+380 ENKLWSEFRATCD

-399 DKHFEEQ
+399 EKHFEEQ

-415 QKLALITEIENHKV
+415 RKVALIAEIEQYVV
-429 SEDKTTALSDL
+429 SEDKTEALSDL
-440 KNFNDRFSAIGHV
+440 KNFNDRFSSIGHV
-453 PTKNKNEVFSSFKKA
+453 PTKNKNEVFSSFKNV

-493 TMLASPDRGK
+493 TMLASPERGK

-508 RFELKKQMDV
+508 RFELKKQMDA

-546 EKKIELAEEKITGL
+546 EKKIDLSKEKITGL

>member
-16 SDDLISIGREVNAL
+16 SDDLITIGREVNAL
-30 KVQFEDFILEAERV
+30 KVQFEDFVLEAERV

-52 QERGETYE
+52 QERGENYE
-60 PIDYKSQKESF
+60 PIDYKIQKEAF
-71 YNLYKSFQES
+71 YNVYKSFQES

-95 NLKQKRALINR
+95 NLRQKRALISR

-128 ETWKKIGDIAREK
+128 ETWKKIGDIPREK
-141 RDETQ
+141 RDDTQ

-190 KNLPIR
+190 KNLPVR
-196 EFEASLRS
+196 DLEASLRS

-216 NEDWESLK
+216 NEDWEALK
-224 KSYWDSVKTIYEKI
+224 KNYWDSVKWIYEKI
-238 NAHYEEQRNVLLDN
+238 NSHYEEQRNVLMDN
-252 LNKKKVLIE
+252 LKKKKALVEALRNI
-261 TLKSVVSDLSNIE
+261 LLGLDSIE
-274 KGKDW
+274 KGKEW
-279 EAKTNEIIALQEQW
+279 ESKTNEIISFQEQW

-323 NFNKYLDN
+323 SFNKSLDN
-331 TFKEV
+331 SYKDV
-336 ADKKRALIA
+336 ADKKRALIT

-369 WKETGSAGPRY
+369 WKETGSAGPRN

-399 DKHFEEQ
+399 DKHFEQQ
-406 ETELVGNLE
+406 ETELAGNLE
-415 QKLALITEIENHKV
+415 QKLALISEIEQYVV
-429 SEDKTTALSDL
+429 SEDKTEALSAL

-453 PTKNKNEVFSSFKKA
+453 PTKNKNEVFSSFKKV

-481 EKDMILYKAKVE
+481 EKDLILFKAKVE
-493 TMLASPDRGK
+493 TILASPERGK

-508 RFELKKQMDV
+508 RFELKKQMDT

-546 EKKIELAEEKITGL
+546 EKKIESVKEKITGL